1 MRPFSFGES
10 MSSSDITLIIIL
22 AIIFLPSVGWF
33 LSSRNKKKVIIDRD
47 KVIKEFEVAKE
58 DVARHRN
65 LISALEERLQPIIDI
80 EVHVQKLLDDARK
93 QVNQVTTEADSL
105 RAQARKILESAQDNA
120 REQAQPFI
128 DEAKALRIKAR
139 EIVDAANAKAQLI
152 EQQCRLESEKMISF
166 ANKRAEEIAGNAL
179 EARDKAEQY
188 ESAIRAM
195 RNTIDGYKDEY
206 IIPNHSVLDELAEE
220 FSYKE
225 AGEKLKAARKRVSNL
240 VKNGMAGECDYAEP
254 HRRTNAIHFAVDAF
268 NGKVDTA
275 LSKVKFDNFGKI
287 KQEVIDAFALVNH
300 NGAPFRNARITHE
313 YLDARLDELNWAV
326 ATYELQ
332 RQEREEQKAIRDQMR
347 EEERAQR
354 EIEKAI
360 QEAEKE
366 ERMLQKALEKARKE
380 LASANDEQRQKFEA
394 QLAELEEKLKEAE
407 SRGERALSMAQQ
419 TRRGHVYV
427 ISNIGSFGEQVFKVG
442 MTRRLEPLDRVKEL
456 GDASVPFEFDV
467 HAIIYSEDA
476 PTLEKELH
484 REFELKAVNRINP
497 RKEFFRLP
505 LIEIRQAVES
515 RGLSEV
521 HWTMKAEAAEYNESL
536 SIYNKERASELKG
549 SVTNKEVAFA
559 M

>member
-1 MRPFSFGES
+1 

-22 AIIFLPSVGWF
+22 AIIALPSIGLFVV
-33 LSSRNKKKVIIDRD
+33 SRKKNKITLERD
-47 KVIKEFEVAKE
+47 EAIKEARAAKD

-65 LISALEERLQPIIDI
+65 LIAALEERLQPIIDM
-80 EVHVQKLLDDARK
+80 EVHIQKLHDDAKK
-93 QVNQVTTEADSL
+93 QAKQMTEEADSL
-105 RAQARKILESAQDNA
+105 RAKAGVILASAQENA
-120 REQAQPFI
+120 RAQAQPFI
-128 DEAKALRIKAR
+128 DEAKELRAKAR
-139 EIVDAANAKAQLI
+139 ETVEAANTKAQLI
-152 EQQCRLESEKMISF
+152 EQECRAEAEKIISF
-166 ANKRAEEIAGNAL
+166 ANKRAEEIAGNAI

-195 RNTIDGYKDEY
+195 RNTIEGYKDEY
-206 IIPNHSVLDELAEE
+206 IVPNHSVLDDLADE

-225 AGEKLKAARKRVSNL
+225 AGEKLKMARKRVNNM
-240 VKNGMAGECDYAEP
+240 VKNGLAGECDYVEP
-254 HRRTNAIHFAVDAF
+254 YRRANAIHFAVDAF

-275 LSKVKFDNFGKI
+275 LAKVKSDNFGKI
-287 KQEVIDAFALVNH
+287 KQEITDAFYLVNH

-332 RQEREEQKAIRDQMR
+332 RQEREEQKAIREQMR

-360 QEAEKE
+360 QDAEKE

-380 LASANDEQRQKFEA
+380 LASANDEQRQQFEA
-394 QLAELEEKLKEAE
+394 QLAELEGKLKEAE
-407 SRGERALSMAQQ
+407 SRGQRALSMAQQ

-442 MTRRLEPLDRVKEL
+442 MTRRLDPLDRVKEL

-484 REFELKAVNRINP
+484 REFEQKAVNRVNP

-505 LIEIRQAVES
+505 LIDIRHAVET

-521 HWTMKAEAAEYNESL
+521 HWTMKAEAVEYHESL
-536 SIYNKERASELKG
+536 SIYKKERALE
-549 SVTNKEVAFA
+549 TKEIISDKEAAFA
-559 M
+559 V

>member
-1 MRPFSFGES
+1 

-22 AIIFLPSVGWF
+22 AIIALPSIGLFVV
-33 LSSRNKKKVIIDRD
+33 SRKKNKITLERD
-47 KVIKEFEVAKE
+47 EAIKEARAAKD

-65 LISALEERLQPIIDI
+65 LIAALEERLQPIIDM
-80 EVHVQKLLDDARK
+80 EVHIQKLHDDAKK
-93 QVNQVTTEADSL
+93 QAKQMTEEADSL
-105 RAQARKILESAQDNA
+105 RAKAGAILASAQENA
-120 REQAQPFI
+120 RAQAQPFI
-128 DEAKALRIKAR
+128 DEAKELRAKAR
-139 EIVDAANAKAQLI
+139 ETVEAANTKAQLI
-152 EQQCRLESEKMISF
+152 EQECRAEAEKIISF
-166 ANKRAEEIAGNAL
+166 ANKRAEEIAGNAI

-195 RNTIDGYKDEY
+195 RNTIEGYKDEY
-206 IIPNHSVLDELAEE
+206 IVPNHSVLDDLADE

-225 AGEKLKAARKRVSNL
+225 AGEKLKMARKRVNNM
-240 VKNGMAGECDYAEP
+240 VKNGLAGECDYVEP
-254 HRRTNAIHFAVDAF
+254 YRRANAIHFAVDAF

-275 LSKVKFDNFGKI
+275 LAKVKSDNFGKI
-287 KQEVIDAFALVNH
+287 KQEITDAFYLVNH

-332 RQEREEQKAIRDQMR
+332 RQEREEQKAIREQMR

-360 QEAEKE
+360 QDAEKE

-380 LASANDEQRQKFEA
+380 LASANDEQRQQFEA
-394 QLAELEEKLKEAE
+394 QLAELEGKLKEAE
-407 SRGERALSMAQQ
+407 SRGQRALSMAQQ

-442 MTRRLEPLDRVKEL
+442 MTRRLDPLDRVKEL

-484 REFELKAVNRINP
+484 REFEQKAVNRVNP

-505 LIEIRQAVES
+505 LIDIRHAVET

-521 HWTMKAEAAEYNESL
+521 HWTMKAEAVEYHESL
-536 SIYNKERASELKG
+536 SIYKKERALE
-549 SVTNKEVAFA
+549 TKEIISDKEAAFA
-559 M
+559 V

>member
-1 MRPFSFGES
+1 

-22 AIIFLPSVGWF
+22 AIIALPSIGLFVV
-33 LSSRNKKKVIIDRD
+33 SRKKNKITLERD
-47 KVIKEFEVAKE
+47 EAIKEARAAKD

-65 LISALEERLQPIIDI
+65 LIAALEERLQPIIDM
-80 EVHVQKLLDDARK
+80 EVHIQKLHDDAKK
-93 QVNQVTTEADSL
+93 QAKQMTEEADSL
-105 RAQARKILESAQDNA
+105 RAKAGAILASAQENA
-120 REQAQPFI
+120 RAQAQPFI
-128 DEAKALRIKAR
+128 DEAKELRAKAR
-139 EIVDAANAKAQLI
+139 ETVEAANTKAQLI
-152 EQQCRLESEKMISF
+152 EQECRSEAEKIISF
-166 ANKRAEEIAGNAL
+166 ANKRAEEIAGNAI

-195 RNTIDGYKDEY
+195 RNTIEGYKDEY
-206 IIPNHSVLDELAEE
+206 IVPNHSVLDDLADE

-225 AGEKLKAARKRVSNL
+225 AGEKLKMARKRVNNM
-240 VKNGMAGECDYAEP
+240 VKNGLAGECDYVEP
-254 HRRTNAIHFAVDAF
+254 YRRANAIHFAVDAF

-275 LSKVKFDNFGKI
+275 LAKVKSDNFGKI
-287 KQEVIDAFALVNH
+287 KQEITDAFYLVNH

-332 RQEREEQKAIRDQMR
+332 RQEREEQKAIREQMR

-360 QEAEKE
+360 QDAEKE

-380 LASANDEQRQKFEA
+380 LASANDEQRQQFEA
-394 QLAELEEKLKEAE
+394 QLAELEGKLKEAE
-407 SRGERALSMAQQ
+407 SRGQRALSMAQQ

-442 MTRRLEPLDRVKEL
+442 MTRRLDPLDRVKEL

-484 REFELKAVNRINP
+484 REFEQKAVNRVNP

-505 LIEIRQAVES
+505 LIDIRHAVET

-521 HWTMKAEAAEYNESL
+521 HWTMKAEAVEYHESL
-536 SIYNKERASELKG
+536 SIYKKERALE
-549 SVTNKEVAFA
+549 TKEIISDKEAAFA
-559 M
+559 V

>member
-1 MRPFSFGES
+1 MGGLFHQEK
-10 MSSSDITLIIIL
+10 
-22 AIIFLPSVGWF
+22 
-33 LSSRNKKKVIIDRD
+33 KKKVSIERD
-47 KVIKEFEVAKE
+47 LARKEVETAKG
-58 DVARHRN
+58 DVTRHRN
-65 LISALEERLQPIIDI
+65 LIAALEERLQPIIDM
-80 EVHVQKLLDDARK
+80 EVHVQKLHDDAKK
-93 QVNQVTTEADSL
+93 QVKQMTIEADVLLAKS
-105 RAQARKILESAQDNA
+105 RKILESAQENA
-120 REQAQPFI
+120 RAQAQPFI

-139 EIVDAANAKAQLI
+139 ETVDAANAKAQLI
-152 EQQCRLESEKMISF
+152 EQQCRLEAEKMISF
-166 ANKRAEEIAGNAL
+166 ANKRAEEIAGNAI

-206 IIPNHSVLDELAEE
+206 IIPNHSVLDDLADE

-240 VKNGMAGECDYAEP
+240 VRNGLAGECDYAEP

-275 LSKVKFDNFGKI
+275 LSKVKFDNYGKI
-287 KQEVIDAFALVNH
+287 KQEIVDAFALVNH

-313 YLDARLDELNWAV
+313 YLDARLDELRWAV
-326 ATYELQ
+326 AAYELQ

-380 LASANDEQRQKFEA
+380 LASANDEQRQQFEA

-484 REFELKAVNRINP
+484 REFELKAVNRVNP

-505 LIEIRQAVES
+505 LIEIRQSVES

-521 HWTMKAEAAEYNESL
+521 HWTMKAEAAEYHESL
-536 SIYNKERASELKG
+536 SIYNKERTFDSKE
-549 SVTNKEVAFA
+549 SIDNKEVSFA

>member
-1 MRPFSFGES
+1 

-22 AIIFLPSVGWF
+22 AIIALPSIGLFVV
-33 LSSRNKKKVIIDRD
+33 SRKKNKITLERD
-47 KVIKEFEVAKE
+47 EAIKEARAAKD

-65 LISALEERLQPIIDI
+65 LIAALEERLQPIIDM
-80 EVHVQKLLDDARK
+80 EVHIQKLHNDAKK
-93 QVNQVTTEADSL
+93 QAKQMTEEADSL
-105 RAQARKILESAQDNA
+105 RAKAGAILASAQENA
-120 REQAQPFI
+120 RAQAQPFI
-128 DEAKALRIKAR
+128 DEAKELRAKAR
-139 EIVDAANAKAQLI
+139 ETVEAANTKAQLI
-152 EQQCRLESEKMISF
+152 EQECRAEAEKIISF
-166 ANKRAEEIAGNAL
+166 ANKRAEEIAGNAI

-195 RNTIDGYKDEY
+195 RNTIEGYKDEY
-206 IIPNHSVLDELAEE
+206 IVPNHSVLDDLADE

-225 AGEKLKAARKRVSNL
+225 AGEKLKIARKRVNNM
-240 VKNGMAGECDYAEP
+240 VKNGLAGECDYVEP
-254 HRRTNAIHFAVDAF
+254 YRRANAIHFAVDAF

-275 LSKVKFDNFGKI
+275 LAKVKSDNFGKI
-287 KQEVIDAFALVNH
+287 KQEITDAFYLVNH

-332 RQEREEQKAIRDQMR
+332 RQEREEQKAIREQMR

-360 QEAEKE
+360 QDAEKE

-380 LASANDEQRQKFEA
+380 LASANDEQRQQFEA
-394 QLAELEEKLKEAE
+394 QLAELEDKLKEAE
-407 SRGERALSMAQQ
+407 SRGQRALSMAQQ

-442 MTRRLEPLDRVKEL
+442 MTRRLDPLDRVKEL

-484 REFELKAVNRINP
+484 REFEQKAVNRVNP

-505 LIEIRQAVES
+505 LIDIRHAVET

-521 HWTMKAEAAEYNESL
+521 HWTMKAEAVEYHESL
-536 SIYNKERASELKG
+536 SIYKKERALE
-549 SVTNKEVAFA
+549 TKEIISDKEAAFA
-559 M
+559 V

>member
-1 MRPFSFGES
+1 

-22 AIIFLPSVGWF
+22 AIIALPSIGLFVV
-33 LSSRNKKKVIIDRD
+33 SRKKNKITLERD
-47 KVIKEFEVAKE
+47 EAIKEARAAKD

-65 LISALEERLQPIIDI
+65 LIAALEERLQPIIDM
-80 EVHVQKLLDDARK
+80 EVHIQKLHDDAKK
-93 QVNQVTTEADSL
+93 QAKQMTEEADSL
-105 RAQARKILESAQDNA
+105 RAKAGAILASAQENA
-120 REQAQPFI
+120 RAQAQPFI
-128 DEAKALRIKAR
+128 DEAKELRAKAR
-139 EIVDAANAKAQLI
+139 ETVEAANTKAQLI
-152 EQQCRLESEKMISF
+152 EQECRAEAEKIISF
-166 ANKRAEEIAGNAL
+166 ANKRAEEIAGNAI

-195 RNTIDGYKDEY
+195 RNTIEGYKDEY
-206 IIPNHSVLDELAEE
+206 IVPNHSVLDDLADE

-225 AGEKLKAARKRVSNL
+225 AGEKLKMARKRVNNM
-240 VKNGMAGECDYAEP
+240 VKNGLAGECDYVEP
-254 HRRTNAIHFAVDAF
+254 YRRANAIHFAVDAF

-275 LSKVKFDNFGKI
+275 LAKVKSDNFGKI
-287 KQEVIDAFALVNH
+287 KQEITDAFYLVNH

-332 RQEREEQKAIRDQMR
+332 RQEREEQKAIREQMR

-360 QEAEKE
+360 QDAEKE

-380 LASANDEQRQKFEA
+380 LASANDEQRQQFEA
-394 QLAELEEKLKEAE
+394 QLAELEGKLKEAE
-407 SRGERALSMAQQ
+407 SRGQRALSMAQQ

-442 MTRRLEPLDRVKEL
+442 MTRRLDPLDRVKEL

-484 REFELKAVNRINP
+484 REFEQKAVNRVNP

-505 LIEIRQAVES
+505 LIDIRHAVET

-521 HWTMKAEAAEYNESL
+521 HWTMKAEAVEYHESL
-536 SIYNKERASELKG
+536 SIYKKERALETREIISD
-549 SVTNKEVAFA
+549 KEAAVAV
-559 M
+559 

>member
-1 MRPFSFGES
+1 

-22 AIIFLPSVGWF
+22 AVILLPSVGLI
-33 LSSRNKKKVIIDRD
+33 LSSRSKKKIILERD
-47 KVIKEFEVAKE
+47 LARKEAETAKA

-65 LISALEERLQPIIDI
+65 LISSLEERLQPIVDM
-80 EVHVQKLLDDARK
+80 EVQVQKLHDDARK
-93 QVNQVTTEADSL
+93 QVKQMTAEADTL
-105 RAQARKILESAQDNA
+105 RAKAHEILESAQENA
-120 REQAQPFI
+120 RAQAQPYI
-128 DEAKALRIKAR
+128 DEAKALRVKAR
-139 EIVDAANAKAQLI
+139 EAVDAANAKAQLI
-152 EQQCRLESEKMISF
+152 EQQFRLEAEKMISF
-166 ANKRAEEIAGNAL
+166 ANKRAEEIAGNAI

-195 RNTIDGYKDEY
+195 RNTIEGYKDEY
-206 IIPNHSVLDELAEE
+206 IIPNHSVLDDLAEE
-220 FSYKE
+220 FSHKE
-225 AGEKLKAARKRVSNL
+225 AGENLKAARKRVGNL
-240 VKNGMAGECDYAEP
+240 IKNGLAGECDYAEP
-254 HRRTNAIHFAVDAF
+254 HRRINAIHFAVDAF

-287 KQEVIDAFALVNH
+287 KQEIIDAFALVNH
-300 NGAPFRNARITHE
+300 NGSPFRNARITHE
-313 YLDARLDELNWAV
+313 YLDARLDELKWAV
-326 ATYELQ
+326 AAYELQ

-380 LASANDEQRQKFEA
+380 LASANDEQRQQFEA

-427 ISNIGSFGEQVFKVG
+427 ISNIGSFGELVFKVG
-442 MTRRLEPLDRVKEL
+442 MTRRLDPLDRVKEL

-476 PTLEKELH
+476 PTLERELH
-484 REFELKAVNRINP
+484 REFERKAVNRVNS

-505 LIEIRQAVES
+505 LMEIRQAVES

-521 HWTMKAEAAEYNESL
+521 HWTMKAEAAEYHESL
-536 SIYNKERASELKG
+536 SIYNKERSAEIIEPTNS
-549 SVTNKEVAFA
+549 NKEVAFA

>member
-1 MRPFSFGES
+1 

-22 AIIFLPSVGWF
+22 AIIALPSIGLFVV
-33 LSSRNKKKVIIDRD
+33 SRKKNKITLERD
-47 KVIKEFEVAKE
+47 EAIKEARAAKD

-65 LISALEERLQPIIDI
+65 LIAALEERLQPIIDM
-80 EVHVQKLLDDARK
+80 EVHIQKLHNDAKK
-93 QVNQVTTEADSL
+93 QAKQMTEEADSL
-105 RAQARKILESAQDNA
+105 RAKAGAILASAQENA
-120 REQAQPFI
+120 RAQAQPFI
-128 DEAKALRIKAR
+128 DEAKELRAKAR
-139 EIVDAANAKAQLI
+139 ETVEAANTKAQLI
-152 EQQCRLESEKMISF
+152 EQECRAEAEKIISF
-166 ANKRAEEIAGNAL
+166 ANKRAEEIAGNAI

-195 RNTIDGYKDEY
+195 RNTIEGYKDEY
-206 IIPNHSVLDELAEE
+206 IVPNHSVLDDLADE

-225 AGEKLKAARKRVSNL
+225 AGEKLKIARKRVNNM
-240 VKNGMAGECDYAEP
+240 VKNGLAGECDYVEP
-254 HRRTNAIHFAVDAF
+254 YRRANAIHFAVDAF

-275 LSKVKFDNFGKI
+275 LAKVKSDNFGKI
-287 KQEVIDAFALVNH
+287 KQEITDAFYLVNH

-332 RQEREEQKAIRDQMR
+332 RQEREEQKAIREQMR

-360 QEAEKE
+360 QDAEKE

-380 LASANDEQRQKFEA
+380 LASANDEQRQQFEA
-394 QLAELEEKLKEAE
+394 QLAELEGKLKEAE
-407 SRGERALSMAQQ
+407 SRGQRALSMAQQ

-442 MTRRLEPLDRVKEL
+442 MTRRLDPLDRVKEL

-484 REFELKAVNRINP
+484 REFEQKAVNRVNP

-505 LIEIRQAVES
+505 LIDIRHAVET

-521 HWTMKAEAAEYNESL
+521 HWTMKAEAVEYHESL
-536 SIYNKERASELKG
+536 SIYKKERALE
-549 SVTNKEVAFA
+549 TKEIISDKEAAFA
-559 M
+559 V

>member
-1 MRPFSFGES
+1 M
-10 MSSSDITLIIIL
+10 
-22 AIIFLPSVGWF
+22 
-33 LSSRNKKKVIIDRD
+33 
-47 KVIKEFEVAKE
+47 
-58 DVARHRN
+58 
-65 LISALEERLQPIIDI
+65 QPIIDM
-80 EVHVQKLLDDARK
+80 EVHIQKLHDDAKK
-93 QVNQVTTEADSL
+93 QAKQMTEEADSL
-105 RAQARKILESAQDNA
+105 RAKAGAILASAQENA
-120 REQAQPFI
+120 RAQAQPFI
-128 DEAKALRIKAR
+128 DEAKELRAKAR
-139 EIVDAANAKAQLI
+139 ETVEAANTKAQLI
-152 EQQCRLESEKMISF
+152 EQECRAEAEKIISF
-166 ANKRAEEIAGNAL
+166 ANKRAEEIAGNAI

-195 RNTIDGYKDEY
+195 RNTIEGYKDEY
-206 IIPNHSVLDELAEE
+206 IVPNHSVLDDLADE

-225 AGEKLKAARKRVSNL
+225 AGEKLKMARKRVNNM
-240 VKNGMAGECDYAEP
+240 VKNGLAGECDYVEP
-254 HRRTNAIHFAVDAF
+254 YRRANAIHFAVDAF

-275 LSKVKFDNFGKI
+275 LAKVKSDNFGKI
-287 KQEVIDAFALVNH
+287 KQEITDAFYLVNH

-332 RQEREEQKAIRDQMR
+332 RQEREEQKAIREQMR

-360 QEAEKE
+360 QDAEKE

-380 LASANDEQRQKFEA
+380 LASANDEQRQQFEA
-394 QLAELEEKLKEAE
+394 QLAELEGKLKEAE
-407 SRGERALSMAQQ
+407 SRGQRALSMAQQ

-442 MTRRLEPLDRVKEL
+442 MTRRLDPLDRVKEL

-484 REFELKAVNRINP
+484 REFEQKAVNRVNP

-505 LIEIRQAVES
+505 LIDIRHAVET

-521 HWTMKAEAAEYNESL
+521 HWTMKAEAVEYHESL
-536 SIYNKERASELKG
+536 SIYKKERALE
-549 SVTNKEVAFA
+549 TKEIISDKEAAFA
-559 M
+559 V

>member
-1 MRPFSFGES
+1 

-22 AIIFLPSVGWF
+22 AIIALPSIGLFVV
-33 LSSRNKKKVIIDRD
+33 SRKKNKITLERD
-47 KVIKEFEVAKE
+47 EAIKEARAAKD

-65 LISALEERLQPIIDI
+65 LIAALEERLQPIIDM
-80 EVHVQKLLDDARK
+80 EVHIQKLHDDAKK
-93 QVNQVTTEADSL
+93 QAKQMTEEADSL
-105 RAQARKILESAQDNA
+105 RAKAGAILASAQENA
-120 REQAQPFI
+120 RAQAQPFI
-128 DEAKALRIKAR
+128 DEAKELRAKAR
-139 EIVDAANAKAQLI
+139 ETVEAANTKAQLI
-152 EQQCRLESEKMISF
+152 EQECRAEAEKIISF
-166 ANKRAEEIAGNAL
+166 ANKRAEEIAGNAI

-195 RNTIDGYKDEY
+195 RNTIEGYRDEY
-206 IIPNHSVLDELAEE
+206 IVPNHSVLDDLADE

-225 AGEKLKAARKRVSNL
+225 AGEKLKMARKRVNNM
-240 VKNGMAGECDYAEP
+240 VKNGLAGECDYVEP
-254 HRRTNAIHFAVDAF
+254 YRRANAIHFAVDAF

-275 LSKVKFDNFGKI
+275 LAKVKSDNFGKI
-287 KQEVIDAFALVNH
+287 KQEITDAFYLVNH

-332 RQEREEQKAIRDQMR
+332 RQEREEQKAIREQMR

-360 QEAEKE
+360 QDAEKE

-380 LASANDEQRQKFEA
+380 LASANDEQRQQFEA
-394 QLAELEEKLKEAE
+394 QLAELEGKLKEAE
-407 SRGERALSMAQQ
+407 SRGQRALSMAQQ

-442 MTRRLEPLDRVKEL
+442 MTRRLDPLDRVKEL

-484 REFELKAVNRINP
+484 REFEQKAVNRVNP

-505 LIEIRQAVES
+505 LVDIRHAVET

-521 HWTMKAEAAEYNESL
+521 HWTMKAEAVEYHESL
-536 SIYNKERASELKG
+536 SIYKKERALE
-549 SVTNKEVAFA
+549 TKEIISDNEAAFA
-559 M
+559 V